1 MEKSAII
8 FEKNRDYIY
17 HLQDDIYEVK
27 ILTKRDDI
35 ESVEFLYND
44 KYFNKL
50 FGTSTAN
57 GILLIANSLL
67 IGILLYYAAKYM
79 MSNFT
84 YEKIENPFQFIF
96 KCIIF

>member
-44 KYFNKL
+44 KYFNKDGHL
-50 FGTSTAN
+50 LVPSTSL
-57 GILLIANSLL
+57 ILLIH
-67 IGILLYYAAKYM
+67 GKILFHWS
-79 MSNFT
+79 SNEFL
-84 YEKIENPFQFIF
+84 FSF
-96 KCIIF
+96 KR

>member
-44 KYFNKL
+44 KYFNKDGHL
-50 FGTSTAN
+50 LVPSTSL
-57 GILLIANSLL
+57 ILLKKS
-67 IGILLYYAAKYM
+67 K
-79 MSNFT
+79 
-84 YEKIENPFQFIF
+84 KIKKTLDYLFEIVYNINRGNYDY
-96 KCIIF
+96 